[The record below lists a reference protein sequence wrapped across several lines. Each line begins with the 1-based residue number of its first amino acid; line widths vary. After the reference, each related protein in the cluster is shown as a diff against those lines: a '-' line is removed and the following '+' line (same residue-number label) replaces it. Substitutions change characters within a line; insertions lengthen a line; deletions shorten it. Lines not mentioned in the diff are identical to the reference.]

1 MNNAFQSELE
11 GAVKIRLKHQ
21 PALWAG

>member
-11 GAVKIRLKHQ
+11 GAVKIRLEHQ